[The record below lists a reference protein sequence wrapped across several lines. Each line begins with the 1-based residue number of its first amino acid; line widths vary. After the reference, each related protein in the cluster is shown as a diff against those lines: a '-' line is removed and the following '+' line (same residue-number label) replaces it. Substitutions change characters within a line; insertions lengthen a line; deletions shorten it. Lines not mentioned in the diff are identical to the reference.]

1 VRRYVNVMRRGAQ
14 WVVTIE
20 GEKRPM
26 GVFDSQEEAVV
37 AAEQLAR
44 RRDDQVAISDG
55 SSERA
60 VGR

>member
-1 VRRYVNVMRRGAQ
+1 
-14 WVVTIE
+14 VVTIE

-26 GVFDSQEEAVV
+26 GVFDSEKEAVV

-44 RRDDQVAISDG
+44 RRDDQIAISDG